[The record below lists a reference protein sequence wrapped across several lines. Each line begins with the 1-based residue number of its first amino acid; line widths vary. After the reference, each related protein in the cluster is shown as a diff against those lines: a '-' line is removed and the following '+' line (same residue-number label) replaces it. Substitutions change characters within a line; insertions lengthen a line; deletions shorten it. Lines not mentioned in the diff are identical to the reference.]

1 MAEVVAATAPSE
13 VHIKSEEKPT
23 LTPPASEGT
32 DKHYDS
38 GSDLSELEA
47 ETVEKADEEVVD
59 HGEIKPDHYYE
70 GGKIPVFKPVSAPH
84 LQHFFHDSANKWRS
98 EIVGSHCGTLKLTNF
113 CFLRQWANSAAS
125 RHSSPRLTST
135 A

>member
-1 MAEVVAATAPSE
+1 MAATAPSE

-47 ETVEKADEEVVD
+47 ETVEKPDEDVID
-59 HGEIKPDHYYE
+59 DGEIEPDHYYE
-70 GGKIPVFKPVSAPH
+70 GGKIPVFKPVRAQH
-84 LQHFFHDSANKWRS
+84 LQHFLHIR
-98 EIVGSHCGTLKLTNF
+98 VGGRAEPLVLVVH
-113 CFLRQWANSAAS
+113 
-125 RHSSPRLTST
+125 HTS
-135 A
+135 